1 MMTDRVISSRT
12 VYKGWFDVLML
23 KLKLAS
29 GEEIEREVVEHPS
42 GAAVLPF
49 DVERRV
55 AMLITEARPPVL
67 HVGEERMLEAIA
79 GMVEDG
85 DPADTARREALEE
98 GGLSLDRLDHVA
110 CVWPT
115 PATSTERV
123 DFYLAEY
130 RGQDRIAPGGGL
142 PEEEEHV
149 RVKEVPLAELWTMA
163 ETGRL
168 RDAKTLTLVQA
179 LRIRRPELF

>member
-1 MMTDRVISSRT
+1 MLR
-12 VYKGWFDVLML
+12 L
-23 KLKLAS
+23 KLSS
-29 GEEIEREVVEHPS
+29 GEEIEREVVKHPT

-55 AMLITEARPPVL
+55 AMLITQARPPVL
-67 HVGEERMLEAIA
+67 YVGEERMLEAIA

-85 DPADTARREALEE
+85 DPADTARREAMEE
-98 GGLSLDRLDHVA
+98 GGIILHRLDHVA
-110 CVWPT
+110 RVWPT

-123 DFYLAEY
+123 DYHLAEY
-130 RGQDRIAPGGGL
+130 RGQDRGGPGGGL

-149 RVKEVPLAELWTMA
+149 RVKEVPLSELWTMA
-163 ETGRL
+163 EAGQL

>member
-1 MMTDRVISSRT
+1 MTDRVISSRT

-23 KLKLAS
+23 KLELAS
-29 GEEIEREVVEHPS
+29 GEEIEREVVEHPT

-98 GGLSLDRLDHVA
+98 GGLSLNRLDHVA
-110 CVWPT
+110 RVWPT

-123 DFYLAEY
+123 DYYLAEY
-130 RGQDRIAPGGGL
+130 QGQDRVGPGGGL

-149 RVKEVPLAELWTMA
+149 RVKEVPLSELWMMA
-163 ETGRL
+163 AAGQL

>member
-1 MMTDRVISSRT
+1 MIDRLLASRT
-12 VYKGWFDVLML
+12 AYKGWFDVLML

-29 GEEIEREVVEHPS
+29 GEEIEREIVEHPT

-49 DVERRV
+49 DPDRRV
-55 AMLITEARPPVL
+55 ATLITEARPPVL
-67 HVGEERMLEAIA
+67 YVGEERMLEVIA

-85 DPADTARREALEE
+85 DPADTARREAMEE
-98 GGLSLDRLDHVA
+98 GGLSLHDLHHVA
-110 CVWPT
+110 RVWAT

-123 DFYLAEY
+123 DYYLAEY
-130 RGQDRIAPGGGL
+130 RGQDRVGPGGGL

-149 RVKEVPLAELWTMA
+149 RVKEVPLSELWAMA